1 MHWALR
7 LRQAMNLLN
16 LSTPLGLAVAKAGRA
31 TLSSGPD
38 GLVVAKGYTLGIP
51 RAPAFTVGNVV
62 VLRID
67 DEALARRPRLLVHEG
82 RHSTQYAVCLGPVML
97 PLYLLASA
105 LSWLR
110 CRDFAWR
117 NVFEVRAGLED
128 GGYRPPTPG
137 SARPT
142 RVA

>member
-1 MHWALR
+1 MHPALR
-7 LRQAMNLLN
+7 LRQAVNVLN
-16 LSTPLGLAVAKAGRA
+16 LSTPLGLLVAKAGRA
-31 TLSSGPD
+31 TLSAGPD
-38 GLVVAKGYTLGIP
+38 GLVLARGYRLGLP
-51 RAPAFTVGNVV
+51 RAPAFTVGNLV

-67 DEALARRPRLLVHEG
+67 DETLARRPGLLVHEG
-82 RHSTQYAVCLGPVML
+82 RHSTQYAVCVGPLML
-97 PLYLLASA
+97 PLYLLASG